1 MFVSLKLSFFYL
13 FLCII
18 NKGGI
23 FINNEYNYNPHS
35 EVGESPFK
43 DFARWL
49 TSLDPYEYS
58 ALSAVIG
65 LIIAKGLTV
74 PEQNSIGN
82 WLESVGQII
91 LTVNAQAS
99 INTPSGIDNPN
110 N

>member
-1 MFVSLKLSFFYL
+1 MVFW
-13 FLCII
+13 
-18 NKGGI
+18 GGI
-23 FINNEYNYNPHS
+23 FIKNEFNYNPHH
-35 EVGESPFK
+35 ETGESPFK

-58 ALSAVIG
+58 ALSAVVG
-65 LIIAKGLTV
+65 LILAKGLTV
-74 PEQNSIGN
+74 PEQNSVGN

-99 INTPSGIDNPN
+99 INTPNNSNDPN

>member
-1 MFVSLKLSFFYL
+1 MNSDSF
-13 FLCII
+13 
-18 NKGGI
+18 
-23 FINNEYNYNPHS
+23 NYNPHH
-35 EVGESPFK
+35 ECGESPFK

-49 TSLDPYEYS
+49 TSLNPYEYS
-58 ALSAVIG
+58 ALSAVVG

-99 INTPSGIDNPN
+99 INAPDGNAAN
-110 N
+110 NSNS